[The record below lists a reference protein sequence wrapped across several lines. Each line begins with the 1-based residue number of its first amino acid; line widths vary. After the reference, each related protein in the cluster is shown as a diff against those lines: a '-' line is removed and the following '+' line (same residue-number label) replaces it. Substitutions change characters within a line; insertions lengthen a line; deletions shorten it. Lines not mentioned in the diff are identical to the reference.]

1 MTTHPD
7 SPDTA
12 TDLTFTRRA
21 WIAAG
26 PGDLYDLISEVS
38 RIGEWSPNADAV
50 HYDETAGAR
59 VGAWFSGRNRKAGKE
74 WITRSQIVAAEPG
87 RRFAFAVGGAQDGI
101 VQWEWT
107 FTAKASGTIVEQSWR
122 ILRHDPVLGA
132 TRSDVEALRDF
143 MADSA
148 ETTLINL
155 AAWIGE
161 YRHPGTP

>member
-1 MTTHPD
+1 MTTHLTR
-7 SPDTA
+7 STNPDTA

-50 HYDETAGAR
+50 HYDEAAGAR

-87 RRFAFAVGGAQDGI
+87 RRFAFAVGGA
-101 VQWEWT
+101 
-107 FTAKASGTIVEQSWR
+107 
-122 ILRHDPVLGA
+122 
-132 TRSDVEALRDF
+132 
-143 MADSA
+143 
-148 ETTLINL
+148 
-155 AAWIGE
+155 
-161 YRHPGTP
+161 